1 MVVKTQAREAMLFKI
16 LLVTVGFLIGLGTAH
31 VTMMA
36 KVETNCVKLEMMNQS
51 IQKNTKT
58 NTATLDLVKAVVQQ
72 NSVLINSVVNTRP

>member
-1 MVVKTQAREAMLFKI
+1 MTDKTDKREAMLVKALIF
-16 LLVTVGFLIGLGTAH
+16 TVGLLIGLGTAH
-31 VTMMA
+31 VTTMA

-51 IQKNTKT
+51 IQKNTET